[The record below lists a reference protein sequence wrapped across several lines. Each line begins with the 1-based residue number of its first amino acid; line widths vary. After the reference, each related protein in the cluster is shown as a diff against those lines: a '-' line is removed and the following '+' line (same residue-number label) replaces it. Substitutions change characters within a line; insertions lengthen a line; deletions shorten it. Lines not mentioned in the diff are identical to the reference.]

1 MKDNRTHLYEAYIAA
16 GNWTKCA
23 TSSNEATQWFQ
34 KAVQLDPAR
43 SYAHALLGY
52 EEWEKGNSLGA
63 KQHFA
68 KSMIANKRSYIGWYG
83 MATAYQGME
92 EYVQAK
98 TLLFE
103 AIRLH
108 PRHPVLLA
116 TMAEVLFE
124 LEEFS
129 EAVKFIE
136 KSLAI
141 RVSTANE
148 KLKEKIILKL
158 EMEEAAEAAE
168 ALEEEE
174 ETYHDDSIS
183 L

>member
-1 MKDNRTHLYEAYIAA
+1 MKNNRSHLFEAYIAA
-16 GNWTKCA
+16 GNWIKCV
-23 TSSNEATQWFQ
+23 TGSNEATQWFQ
-34 KAVQLDPAR
+34 KAVNLDPTR

-68 KSMIANKRSYIGWYG
+68 RSMIANKRSYIGWYG

-92 EYVQAK
+92 EYLQAK
-98 TLLFE
+98 TLLDE

-116 TMAEVLFE
+116 TMADILYQ
-124 LEEFS
+124 LEEYD
-129 EAVKFIE
+129 EAMEVIE

-141 RVSTANE
+141 RSSTANE
-148 KLKEKIILKL
+148 MLKQKIMLKIH
-158 EMEEAAEAAE
+158 MEEAAEE
-168 ALEEEE
+168 A
-174 ETYHDDSIS
+174 TNNDDSIS